1 MSRPGQNSRY
11 RCVAACVC
19 VCAEAVCHE
28 MCFTSGP
35 KGALTSGYVPS
46 LLANPPPTL
55 QKTPEKNIIRLT
67 CAYNTPRIQQNM
79 LRLKT
84 ASNFSSSAKIARRN
98 DEFSQTYCMCTYMCV
113 YIVYAIGAFIII

>member
-11 RCVAACVC
+11 RCVSACVC

-55 QKTPEKNIIRLT
+55 QKTPEKKH
-67 CAYNTPRIQQNM
+67 NTSNVRIQH
-79 LRLKT
+79 
-84 ASNFSSSAKIARRN
+84 APHPAK
-98 DEFSQTYCMCTYMCV
+98 
-113 YIVYAIGAFIII
+113 YAPAENCE